1 MITYEDFSVLYA
13 QLRHQ
18 LEQKY
23 DKEQWEQVRTGMIQA
38 FQKIFV
44 VHKQDPQKL
53 KTYKE
58 TALKECE
65 KYFTCLKYEG
75 IPCDN
80 NQSERALRPLVLKRK
95 NCFGS
100 KTQK

>member
-1 MITYEDFSVLYA
+1 MIVT
-13 QLRHQ
+13 
-18 LEQKY
+18 
-23 DKEQWEQVRTGMIQA
+23 

-44 VHKQDPQKL
+44 VHEHDPQKL

-65 KYFTCLKYEG
+65 KYFTCLKHEG

-80 NQSERALRPLVLKRK
+80 NQAERALRPLVLKRK

>member
-1 MITYEDFSVLYA
+1 
-13 QLRHQ
+13 
-18 LEQKY
+18 
-23 DKEQWEQVRTGMIQA
+23 MIQVY
-38 FQKIFV
+38 QKVFM
-44 VHKQDPQKL
+44 VHKNDPQKL

-65 KYFTCLKYEG
+65 KYFTCLEYKG

-80 NQSERALRPLVLKRK
+80 NKAERVLRPIVLKRK